1 MTSVKRKI
9 ENLARDQNPPEVR
22 IGYLAEDYDGISQ
35 YVAVR
40 LSRGS
45 SSSALARVSIGG
57 TSGKFPIEEG
67 AKVSVVMVK
76 GTIEVISLGG

>member
-1 MTSVKRKI
+1 MRTIKRQI
-9 ENLARDQNPPEVR
+9 QNLARAENPPEVR
-22 IGYLAEDYDGISQ
+22 IAYLAEDFDGIGQ

-67 AKVSVVMVK
+67 ARVSVVMVK
-76 GTIEVISLGG
+76 GTLEVISLGG